1 MRRAPGIINFKR
13 PIYQTFNNFI
23 NISTLSA
30 FFYLFATSQTHFIFK
45 SNFLN
50 QTYGVAMGSNLVPV
64 LANIFIGFY
73 ESTWLNEY
81 NFNNLKFLLS
91 CVDDILAVFNN
102 EQDSLNFL
110 NNRHSIIKFAIEKQ
124 INHFISFL
132 YSFQVSLLK
141 VSHLKYIG
149 T

>member
-1 MRRAPGIINFKR
+1 
-13 PIYQTFNNFI
+13 
-23 NISTLSA
+23 
-30 FFYLFATSQTHFIFK
+30 
-45 SNFLN
+45 
-50 QTYGVAMGSNLVPV
+50 MGSNLVPV

>member
-1 MRRAPGIINFKR
+1 MRRVPGIINFKR

-64 LANIFIGFY
+64 LANIFIGIY
-73 ESTWLNEY
+73 EST
-81 NFNNLKFLLS
+81 
-91 CVDDILAVFNN
+91 
-102 EQDSLNFL
+102 
-110 NNRHSIIKFAIEKQ
+110 
-124 INHFISFL
+124 
-132 YSFQVSLLK
+132 
-141 VSHLKYIG
+141 
-149 T
+149 